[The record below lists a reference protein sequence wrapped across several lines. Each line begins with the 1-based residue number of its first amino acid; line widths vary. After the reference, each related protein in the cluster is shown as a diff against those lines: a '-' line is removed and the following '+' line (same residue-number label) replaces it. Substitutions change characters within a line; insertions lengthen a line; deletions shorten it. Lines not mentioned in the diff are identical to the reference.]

1 MHYNLSRFTFF
12 VESAEIISLYLLNLS
27 ELNYYKQLNI
37 IEHKLKKQ
45 YFIYK
50 TSACTTFN
58 KI

>member
-37 IEHKLKKQ
+37 IEQNLKTLL
-45 YFIYK
+45 IYK
-50 TSACTTFN
+50 TSACNF
-58 KI
+58 